1 MGALLIYLIKSSLML
16 ALSVVLFMLLMRRE
30 TFHGVNR
37 VLLLAVVLLSLLFP
51 VVEWEVNTPM
61 ARVMGSVEQMVISAD
76 ATVAVGQPLAVAVD
90 APTDA
95 SPNGGEQTGV
105 LHYIMYIYL
114 AGVLMLAVRLIYMY
128 IQVACLV
135 RRGKHE
141 DASPYTTQR
150 LRLMVH
156 EGDSRPFSWF
166 GIVSISRT
174 DLAEAGSEIIMHEAA
189 HIRRGHSWDVLF
201 ADLVVIMHWFNPLA
215 WVMKDMLKDIHE
227 YEADSAVLAAGVD
240 AVDYQ
245 LLIIKKAVGA
255 RLYSIA
261 NCFNH
266 SITKKRVIMMC
277 KEKSSVWH
285 IAKVLYVVPLAVL
298 AACTFSS
305 PKSEEPAVKAA
316 ENEVAEVKI
325 ARVAGNEIPEVN
337 VTSFLMEQPQAD
349 TSPVY
354 EQCDQL
360 PEFHGG
366 MNALMRHL
374 STNIVYPKESMDANE
389 QGRVLVAF
397 VVEKDGSIS
406 DVKIAK
412 SSGFDRLDAEAAR
425 VIREMPAW
433 VPGKHEGEVVR
444 ARFVLPVNFRL
455 K

>member
-1 MGALLIYLIKSSLML
+1 MKSSLML

-30 TFHGVNR
+30 TFHGINR
-37 VLLLAVVLLSLLFP
+37 VLLLAVVLLSLLLP
-51 VVEWEVNTPM
+51 AVEWEVDTPM
-61 ARVMGSVEQMVISAD
+61 ARIMGSVEQMVMSAD

-95 SPNGGEQTGV
+95 SPNGGEQAGV

-114 AGVLMLAVRLIYMY
+114 AGVLLLAVRLIYMN

-135 RRGKHE
+135 RRGKRE
-141 DASPYTTQR
+141 DASPFTTQR

-156 EGDSRPFSWF
+156 EGDSSPFSWF

-174 DLAEAGSEIIMHEAA
+174 DLAEAGREIIMHEAA

-201 ADLVVIMHWFNPLA
+201 ADIVVIMHWFNPLA

-285 IAKVLYVVPLAVL
+285 IAKALYVVPLAVL

-325 ARVAGNEIPEVN
+325 TRVAGNEIPELN
-337 VTSFLMEQPQAD
+337 VTSFAAEQPQAD

-374 STNIVYPKESMDANE
+374 SANIVYPKESMDANE
-389 QGRVLVAF
+389 QGRVLATF

-412 SSGFDRLDAEAAR
+412 SSGFDRLDAEAVR
-425 VIREMPAW
+425 VVREMPAW
-433 VPGKHEGEVVR
+433 APGKHEGEVVR
-444 ARFVLPVNFRL
+444 ARFVLPVYFRL

>member
-1 MGALLIYLIKSSLML
+1 
-16 ALSVVLFMLLMRRE
+16 
-30 TFHGVNR
+30 
-37 VLLLAVVLLSLLFP
+37 
-51 VVEWEVNTPM
+51 
-61 ARVMGSVEQMVISAD
+61 
-76 ATVAVGQPLAVAVD
+76 
-90 APTDA
+90 
-95 SPNGGEQTGV
+95 
-105 LHYIMYIYL
+105 
-114 AGVLMLAVRLIYMY
+114 
-128 IQVACLV
+128 
-135 RRGKHE
+135 
-141 DASPYTTQR
+141 
-150 LRLMVH
+150 
-156 EGDSRPFSWF
+156 
-166 GIVSISRT
+166 
-174 DLAEAGSEIIMHEAA
+174 
-189 HIRRGHSWDVLF
+189 
-201 ADLVVIMHWFNPLA
+201 
-215 WVMKDMLKDIHE
+215 
-227 YEADSAVLAAGVD
+227 
-240 AVDYQ
+240 
-245 LLIIKKAVGA
+245 
-255 RLYSIA
+255 
-261 NCFNH
+261 
-266 SITKKRVIMMC
+266 MMC

-285 IAKVLYVVPLAVL
+285 IAKALYVVPLAVL

-325 ARVAGNEIPEVN
+325 ARVAGNEIPELN
-337 VTSFLMEQPQAD
+337 VTSFAAEQPQAD

-374 STNIVYPKESMDANE
+374 STNIVYPQESMDANE

>member
-1 MGALLIYLIKSSLML
+1 MGALLIYLLKSSLML

-30 TFHGVNR
+30 TFHGINR
-37 VLLLAVVLLSLLFP
+37 VLLLAVVLLSLLLP
-51 VVEWEVNTPM
+51 AVEWEVDTPM
-61 ARVMGSVEQMVISAD
+61 AHIMGSVEQMVISAD

-90 APTDA
+90 A
-95 SPNGGEQTGV
+95 GEQTGM
-105 LHYIMYIYL
+105 LHYVMYIYL
-114 AGVLMLAVRLIYMY
+114 AGVLLLAVRLIYMY

-135 RRGKHE
+135 RRGKRE
-141 DASPYTTQR
+141 DASPFTTQR

-156 EGDSRPFSWF
+156 EGESRPFSWF

-174 DLAEAGSEIIMHEAA
+174 DLAEAGREIIMHEAA

-285 IAKVLYVVPLAVL
+285 IAKALYVVPLAVL

-325 ARVAGNEIPEVN
+325 TRVAGNEIPELN
-337 VTSFLMEQPQAD
+337 VTYLLKEQPQAD

-354 EQCDQL
+354 EECDQL

-374 STNIVYPKESMDANE
+374 FTNIVYPQESMDANE
-389 QGRVLVAF
+389 QGRVLATF

-412 SSGFDRLDAEAAR
+412 SSGFDRLDAEAVR

-433 VPGKHEGEVVR
+433 IPGKHEGEVVR
-444 ARFVLPVNFRL
+444 ARFVLPVYFRL

>member
-1 MGALLIYLIKSSLML
+1 MGALLIYLMKSSLML

-30 TFHGVNR
+30 TFHGINR

-51 VVEWEVNTPM
+51 AVEWEVDTPM
-61 ARVMGSVEQMVISAD
+61 AHIMGSVEQMVISAD

-90 APTDA
+90 A
-95 SPNGGEQTGV
+95 GEQTGM
-105 LHYIMYIYL
+105 LHCIMYIYL
-114 AGVLMLAVRLIYMY
+114 AGVLLLAVRLIYMY

-135 RRGKHE
+135 RRGKRE
-141 DASPYTTQR
+141 DASPFTTQR

-156 EGDSRPFSWF
+156 EGESRPFSWF

-174 DLAEAGSEIIMHEAA
+174 DLAEAGREIIMHEAA

-285 IAKVLYVVPLAVL
+285 IAKALYVVPLAVL

-305 PKSEEPAVKAA
+305 PKSEEPVVKAA

-325 ARVAGNEIPEVN
+325 VRVAGNEIPELN
-337 VTSFLMEQPQAD
+337 VTSFAAEQPQAD
-349 TSPVY
+349 NSPVY
-354 EQCDQL
+354 EVCDQQ

-374 STNIVYPKESMDANE
+374 SANIVYPKESMDANE

-412 SSGFDRLDAEAAR
+412 SSGFDRLDAEAVR
-425 VIREMPAW
+425 VVREMPAW
-433 VPGKHEGEVVR
+433 APGKHEGEVVR
-444 ARFVLPVNFRL
+444 ARFVLPVYFRL

>member
-1 MGALLIYLIKSSLML
+1 M
-16 ALSVVLFMLLMRRE
+16 
-30 TFHGVNR
+30 
-37 VLLLAVVLLSLLFP
+37 
-51 VVEWEVNTPM
+51 
-61 ARVMGSVEQMVISAD
+61 
-76 ATVAVGQPLAVAVD
+76 
-90 APTDA
+90 
-95 SPNGGEQTGV
+95 
-105 LHYIMYIYL
+105 
-114 AGVLMLAVRLIYMY
+114 
-128 IQVACLV
+128 
-135 RRGKHE
+135 RRGKRE
-141 DASPYTTQR
+141 DASPFTTQR

-156 EGDSRPFSWF
+156 EGESRPFSWF

-174 DLAEAGSEIIMHEAA
+174 DLAEAGREIIMHEAA

-285 IAKVLYVVPLAVL
+285 IAKALYVVPLAVL

-337 VTSFLMEQPQAD
+337 VTSFLKEQPQVD

-354 EQCDQL
+354 EECDQL

-366 MNALMRHL
+366 MNALFRHL

-406 DVKIAK
+406 DVKVAK

-444 ARFVLPVNFRL
+444 ARFVLPVSFRL
-455 K
+455 Q

>member
-1 MGALLIYLIKSSLML
+1 MGALLIYLMKSSLML

-30 TFHGVNR
+30 TFHGINR
-37 VLLLAVVLLSLLFP
+37 VLLLSLLLP
-51 VVEWEVNTPM
+51 AVEWEVDTPM
-61 ARVMGSVEQMVISAD
+61 AHIMGSVEQMVISAD

-90 APTDA
+90 A
-95 SPNGGEQTGV
+95 GEQTGM
-105 LHYIMYIYL
+105 LHCIMYIYL
-114 AGVLMLAVRLIYMY
+114 AGVLLLAVRLIYMY

-135 RRGKHE
+135 RRGKRE
-141 DASPYTTQR
+141 DASHFTTQR

-156 EGDSRPFSWF
+156 EGESRPFSWF

-174 DLAEAGSEIIMHEAA
+174 DLAEAGREIIMHEAA

-285 IAKVLYVVPLAVL
+285 IAKALYVVPLAVL

-325 ARVAGNEIPEVN
+325 ARVAGNEIPELN
-337 VTSFLMEQPQAD
+337 VTSFAAEQPQAD

-444 ARFVLPVNFRL
+444 ARFVLPVSFRL
-455 K
+455 Q

>member
-1 MGALLIYLIKSSLML
+1 MGALLIYLMKSSLML

-30 TFHGVNR
+30 TFHGINR
-37 VLLLAVVLLSLLFP
+37 VLLLAVVLLSLLLP
-51 VVEWEVNTPM
+51 AVEWEVDTPM
-61 ARVMGSVEQMVISAD
+61 ARIMGSVEQMVMSAD

-95 SPNGGEQTGV
+95 SPNGGEQAGV

-114 AGVLMLAVRLIYMY
+114 AGVLLLAVRLIYMN

-135 RRGKHE
+135 RRGKRE
-141 DASPYTTQR
+141 DASPFTTQR

-156 EGDSRPFSWF
+156 EGDSSPFSWF

-174 DLAEAGSEIIMHEAA
+174 DLAEAGREIIMHEAA

-201 ADLVVIMHWFNPLA
+201 ADIVVIMHWFNPLA

-285 IAKVLYVVPLAVL
+285 IAKALYVVPLAVL

-325 ARVAGNEIPEVN
+325 TRVAGNEIPELN
-337 VTSFLMEQPQAD
+337 VTSFAAEQPQAD

-374 STNIVYPKESMDANE
+374 SANIVYPKESMDANE
-389 QGRVLVAF
+389 QGRVLATF

-412 SSGFDRLDAEAAR
+412 SSGFDRLDAEAVR
-425 VIREMPAW
+425 VVREMPAW
-433 VPGKHEGEVVR
+433 APGKHEGEVVR
-444 ARFVLPVNFRL
+444 ARFVLPVYFRL

>member
-1 MGALLIYLIKSSLML
+1 MGALLIYLMKSSLML

-30 TFHGVNR
+30 TFHGINR

-51 VVEWEVNTPM
+51 AVEWEVDTPM
-61 ARVMGSVEQMVISAD
+61 AHIMGSVEQMVISAD

-90 APTDA
+90 A
-95 SPNGGEQTGV
+95 GEQAGM
-105 LHYIMYIYL
+105 LHYVMYIYL
-114 AGVLMLAVRLIYMY
+114 AGVLLLAVRLIYMY

-135 RRGKHE
+135 RRGKRE
-141 DASPYTTQR
+141 DASPFTTQR

-156 EGDSRPFSWF
+156 EGESSPFSWF

-174 DLAEAGSEIIMHEAA
+174 DLAEAGREIIMHEAA

-285 IAKVLYVVPLAVL
+285 IAKALYVVPLAVL

-316 ENEVAEVKI
+316 ENEVVEVKI
-325 ARVAGNEIPEVN
+325 ERVAGNEIPELN
-337 VTSFLMEQPQAD
+337 VTSFAAEQPQAD

-354 EQCDQL
+354 EECDQQ

-374 STNIVYPKESMDANE
+374 CTNIVYPKESMDANE

-412 SSGFDRLDAEAAR
+412 SSGFDRLDAEAVR
-425 VIREMPAW
+425 VVREMPAW
-433 VPGKHEGEVVR
+433 APGKHEGEVVR
-444 ARFVLPVNFRL
+444 ARFVLPVYFRL

>member
-1 MGALLIYLIKSSLML
+1 MGALLIYLMKSSLML

-30 TFHGVNR
+30 TFHGINR
-37 VLLLAVVLLSLLFP
+37 VLLLAVVLLSLLLP
-51 VVEWEVNTPM
+51 AVEWEMDTPM
-61 ARVMGSVEQMVISAD
+61 AHIMGSVEQMVISAD
-76 ATVAVGQPLAVAVD
+76 ATVAVGHPLAVAVD
-90 APTDA
+90 A
-95 SPNGGEQTGV
+95 GEQTGM
-105 LHYIMYIYL
+105 LHYVMYIYL
-114 AGVLMLAVRLIYMY
+114 AGVLLLAVRLIYMY

-135 RRGKHE
+135 RRGKRE
-141 DASPYTTQR
+141 DASPFTTQR

-156 EGDSRPFSWF
+156 EGDSSPF
-166 GIVSISRT
+166 R
-174 DLAEAGSEIIMHEAA
+174 EIIMHEAA

-201 ADLVVIMHWFNPLA
+201 ADIVVIMHWFNPLA

-285 IAKVLYVVPLAVL
+285 IAKALYVVPLAVL

-325 ARVAGNEIPEVN
+325 TRVAGNEIPELN
-337 VTSFLMEQPQAD
+337 VTSFAAEQPQAD
-349 TSPVY
+349 NSPVY
-354 EQCDQL
+354 EVCDQQ

-374 STNIVYPKESMDANE
+374 VTNTVYPKESMDANE

-412 SSGFDRLDAEAAR
+412 SSGFDRLDAEAVR
-425 VIREMPAW
+425 VVREMPAW
-433 VPGKHEGEVVR
+433 APGKHEGEVVR
-444 ARFVLPVNFRL
+444 ARFVLPVYFRL

>member
-1 MGALLIYLIKSSLML
+1 MGALLIYLMKSSLML

-30 TFHGVNR
+30 TFHGINR

-61 ARVMGSVEQMVISAD
+61 AHIMGSVEQMVMSAD
-76 ATVAVGQPLAVAVD
+76 ATVVVGQPLAVAVD

-114 AGVLMLAVRLIYMY
+114 AGVLLLAVRLIYMN

-156 EGDSRPFSWF
+156 EGDSSPFSWF

-174 DLAEAGSEIIMHEAA
+174 DLAEAGREIIMHEAA

-285 IAKVLYVVPLAVL
+285 IAKALYVVPLAVL

-325 ARVAGNEIPEVN
+325 TRVAGNEIPELN
-337 VTSFLMEQPQAD
+337 VMSHAAEQPQAD

-354 EQCDQL
+354 EECDQL

-374 STNIVYPKESMDANE
+374 SANIVYPKESMDANE

-412 SSGFDRLDAEAAR
+412 SSGFDRLDAEAVR
-425 VIREMPAW
+425 VVREMPAW
-433 VPGKHEGEVVR
+433 APGKHEGEVVR
-444 ARFVLPVNFRL
+444 ARFVLPVYFRL

>member
-1 MGALLIYLIKSSLML
+1 ML

-61 ARVMGSVEQMVISAD
+61 ARVMGSVEQMVMSAD

-174 DLAEAGSEIIMHEAA
+174 DLAEAIHT
-189 HIRRGHSWDVLF
+189 
-201 ADLVVIMHWFNPLA
+201 
-215 WVMKDMLKDIHE
+215 MLTTDGP
-227 YEADSAVLAAGVD
+227 Y
-240 AVDYQ
+240 
-245 LLIIKKAVGA
+245 LL
-255 RLYSIA
+255 
-261 NCFNH
+261 
-266 SITKKRVIMMC
+266 
-277 KEKSSVWH
+277 
-285 IAKVLYVVPLAVL
+285 
-298 AACTFSS
+298 
-305 PKSEEPAVKAA
+305 
-316 ENEVAEVKI
+316 EVAIMQGENVMPMTPPGG
-325 ARVAGNEIPEVN
+325 AVN
-337 VTSFLMEQPQAD
+337 VMM
-349 TSPVY
+349 
-354 EQCDQL
+354 
-360 PEFHGG
+360 
-366 MNALMRHL
+366 MNA
-374 STNIVYPKESMDANE
+374 TDC
-389 QGRVLVAF
+389 
-397 VVEKDGSIS
+397 
-406 DVKIAK
+406 
-412 SSGFDRLDAEAAR
+412 
-425 VIREMPAW
+425 
-433 VPGKHEGEVVR
+433 
-444 ARFVLPVNFRL
+444 
-455 K
+455 

>member
-1 MGALLIYLIKSSLML
+1 MGALLIYLLKSSLML
-16 ALSVVLFMLLMRRE
+16 AFSVVLFMLLMRRE
-30 TFHGVNR
+30 TFHGINR

-51 VVEWEVNTPM
+51 AVEWEVNTPM
-61 ARVMGSVEQMVISAD
+61 ARVMGSVEQMVMSAD

-128 IQVACLV
+128 IQVPCLV
-135 RRGKHE
+135 RRGKRE

-150 LRLMVH
+150 LCLMVH
-156 EGDSRPFSWF
+156 EGDSSPFSWF

-174 DLAEAGSEIIMHEAA
+174 DLAEAGREIIMHEAA

-285 IAKVLYVVPLAVL
+285 IAKALYVVPLAVL

-337 VTSFLMEQPQAD
+337 VMSLLKEQPQVD

-354 EQCDQL
+354 EECDQL

-412 SSGFDRLDAEAAR
+412 SSGFDRLDAEAVR
-425 VIREMPAW
+425 VVREMPAW
-433 VPGKHEGEVVR
+433 APGKHEGEVVR

>member
-1 MGALLIYLIKSSLML
+1 MGALLIYLMKSSLML

-30 TFHGVNR
+30 TFHGINR
-37 VLLLAVVLLSLLFP
+37 VLLLAVVLLSLLLP
-51 VVEWEVNTPM
+51 AVEWGMDTPM
-61 ARVMGSVEQMVISAD
+61 AHIMGSVEQMVISTD

-90 APTDA
+90 A
-95 SPNGGEQTGV
+95 GEQTGM
-105 LHYIMYIYL
+105 LHCIMYIYL

-135 RRGKHE
+135 RRGKRE

-156 EGDSRPFSWF
+156 EGDSSPFSWF

-201 ADLVVIMHWFNPLA
+201 ADLVVIMYWFNPLA
-215 WVMKDMLKDIHE
+215 WVMKGMLKDIHE

-285 IAKVLYVVPLAVL
+285 IAKALYVVPLAVL

-305 PKSEEPAVKAA
+305 PKSEEPVVKAA

-325 ARVAGNEIPEVN
+325 VRVAGNEIPELN
-337 VTSFLMEQPQAD
+337 VTSFAAEQPQAD

-354 EQCDQL
+354 EQCDL
-360 PEFHGG
+360 SPEFNGG

-374 STNIVYPKESMDANE
+374 STNIVYPQESMDANE

-444 ARFVLPVNFRL
+444 ARFVLPVRFRL
-455 K
+455 Q

>member
-1 MGALLIYLIKSSLML
+1 MGALLIYLLKSSLML

-30 TFHGVNR
+30 TFHGINR

-51 VVEWEVNTPM
+51 AVEWEVDTPM
-61 ARVMGSVEQMVISAD
+61 ARIMGSVEQMVISAD

-90 APTDA
+90 A
-95 SPNGGEQTGV
+95 GEQAGI
-105 LHYIMYIYL
+105 LHYVMYIYL
-114 AGVLMLAVRLIYMY
+114 AGVLLLAVRLIYMY

-135 RRGKHE
+135 RRGKRE
-141 DASPYTTQR
+141 DASPFTTQK

-156 EGDSRPFSWF
+156 EGESRPFSWF

-174 DLAEAGSEIIMHEAA
+174 DLAEAGREIIMHEAA

-201 ADLVVIMHWFNPLA
+201 VDLVVIMHWFNPLA

-285 IAKVLYVVPLAVL
+285 IAKALYVVPLAVL

-305 PKSEEPAVKAA
+305 PKSEEPVVKAA

-325 ARVAGNEIPEVN
+325 TRVAGNEIPEVN
-337 VTSFLMEQPQAD
+337 VTSLLKEQPQVD

-354 EQCDQL
+354 EECDQL

-374 STNIVYPKESMDANE
+374 VTNIVYPKESMDANE

-412 SSGFDRLDAEAAR
+412 SSGFDRLDAEAVR
-425 VIREMPAW
+425 VVREMPAW
-433 VPGKHEGEVVR
+433 APGKHEGEVVR